1 MSWHFLQEQEEA
13 SWHPACLD
21 GAPSALL
28 RLLPDAGSG
37 CLQGSAMA
45 SCPDS
50 RSGMMS
56 AHSTADHGEVA
67 SMSSAADSRAKTS
80 ALPDEAR
87 ASTVQSPDSGWKWP
101 ASFARW
107 DHATCSWKTR
117 QRSLVEGLDV
127 FSETWPRWGMMQNG
141 ECSELKQPELHT
153 KSANESGLW
162 PTPLASGDR
171 KSKFAQGGTP
181 LGYAVRYWPTPT
193 VTGNHNRKGASKN
206 SGEVLATAVKW
217 ATPTCHD
224 RKGKSGA
231 KRGRN
236 AQGSECLT
244 EQVGGTLNPTWVEW
258 LMGWPMGWTD
268 LKPLAMDKFQQWLDL
283 HGCGDEMVR
292 ND

>member
-1 MSWHFLQEQEEA
+1 MSWHYLQGQEAAFWEGD
-13 SWHPACLD
+13 CLD

-28 RLLPDAGSG
+28 RLIPDAENGY
-37 CLQGSAMA
+37 LQDSATE

-56 AHSTADHGEVA
+56 AHSTDAHGEA
-67 SMSSAADSRAKTS
+67 ESMSSAVVFPAKTS
-80 ALPDEAR
+80 ASQEEAR
-87 ASTVQSPDSGWKWP
+87 ASMVQSLDSGWKWP
-101 ASFARW
+101 ASFAKW
-107 DHATCSWKTR
+107 DPASCLWKTR

-127 FSETWPRWGMMQNG
+127 FSETWPRWGMMRDG
-141 ECSELKQPELHT
+141 ECLELKQPELRT
-153 KSANESGLW
+153 KSATGSGL
-162 PTPLASGDR
+162 
-171 KSKFAQGGTP
+171 
-181 LGYAVRYWPTPT
+181 WPTPT

-206 SGEVLATAVKW
+206 SGDGLATAVKW

-236 AQGSECLT
+236 AHGSECLT

-268 LKPLAMDKFQQWLDL
+268 LKPLAMGKFRQWLDL
-283 HGCGDEMVR
+283 HGAY
-292 ND
+292 

>member
-127 FSETWPRWGMMQNG
+127 FLDTWPRWGMMRNG
-141 ECSELKQPELHT
+141 ECLALKRPGLRT

-162 PTPLASGDR
+162 PTP
-171 KSKFAQGGTP
+171 
-181 LGYAVRYWPTPT
+181 T
-193 VTGNHNRKGASKN
+193 VTGNYNRKGASKN
-206 SGEVLATAVKW
+206 SGDGLAIAVRW

-268 LKPLAMDKFQQWLDL
+268 YAPLAMDKFQQWLDL